1 MEGQK
6 EERKEGWLVR
16 LQKQVDPV
24 AVFVVAQEAFP
35 VFEVVLEFVFVSV
48 PGRDS
53 SPLNHIVVVT
63 HMGLESDSRISVIP
77 RTPGGEKKSSLHC
90 GK

>member
-1 MEGQK
+1 M
-6 EERKEGWLVR
+6 VR
-16 LQKQVDPV
+16 LLKQDDPV
-24 AVFVVAQEAFP
+24 VVFVVAQEAFP
-35 VFEVVLEFVFVSV
+35 VYEVVLEFVFVSV

-53 SPLNHIVVVT
+53 SLLNHIVVAT

>member
-1 MEGQK
+1 M
-6 EERKEGWLVR
+6 VR
-16 LQKQVDPV
+16 LQKQDDPV
-24 AVFVVAQEAFP
+24 VVVAQEAFP

-77 RTPGGEKKSSLHC
+77 RTPGGEKKSSFHG

>member
-6 EERKEGWLVR
+6 EGRKEGWLER

-24 AVFVVAQEAFP
+24 VVFVVAQEAFP
-35 VFEVVLEFVFVSV
+35 VFEVVLEFVVVSV

-53 SPLNHIVVVT
+53 SPLNHIVAAT
-63 HMGLESDSRISVIP
+63 HMGLESDSRISVVLRIP
-77 RTPGGEKKSSLHC
+77 GDERESSI
-90 GK
+90 